1 MNAYAGQVQL
11 RPANDSEHMEIEKQL
26 MGYAKILAITM
37 VCISIIYVVAVGLD
51 LADMP
56 ENGGGAIGAIFVAI
70 ELIFLMAIC
79 NCLLKD
85 VLEPL
90 FRIPKRQYL
99 VVDCIVME
107 KEKRSGS
114 RGYSYYAMV
123 SFADGTSRKVKVN
136 TIQIYE
142 NARIG
147 CHAVVIWILDGKG
160 NPRKQ
165 PYSLSLV

>member
-26 MGYAKILAITM
+26 MGYAKILAVTM
-37 VCISIIYVVAVGLD
+37 VCIFIIFVVVVGLD
-51 LADMP
+51 LADML
-56 ENGGGAIGAIFVAI
+56 ENGCGAMRVIFVAI
-70 ELIFLMAIC
+70 ELIFLMVTC
-79 NCLLKD
+79 DCLLKD
-85 VLEPL
+85 GLEPL
-90 FRIPKRQYL
+90 FRIPKWQYL

-114 RGYSYYAMV
+114 RGSSYYAMV

>member
-1 MNAYAGQVQL
+1 MNTYEGQVQL

-26 MGYAKILAITM
+26 IGYAKILAVTI
-37 VCISIIYVVAVGLD
+37 VCVSIIFVVAVGLD
-51 LADMP
+51 LADML
-56 ENGGGAIGAIFVAI
+56 ENGGGAIRAIFVAI
-70 ELIFLMAIC
+70 ELIFLMSIC

-114 RGYSYYAMV
+114 RGSSYYAMV
-123 SFADGTSRKVKVN
+123 SFADGTSRKVNVN

-147 CHAVVIWILDGKG
+147 CHAVVIWILNGKG

>member
-26 MGYAKILAITM
+26 IGYAKILAVTI
-37 VCISIIYVVAVGLD
+37 VCVSIIFVVAVGLD
-51 LADMP
+51 LADML
-56 ENGGGAIGAIFVAI
+56 ENGGGTIRAIFVAL
-70 ELIFLMAIC
+70 ELIFLMSIC

-114 RGYSYYAMV
+114 RGSSYYAMV

-147 CHAVVIWILDGKG
+147 CHAVVIWILNAMHNKAIA
-160 NPRKQ
+160 
-165 PYSLSLV
+165 L